1 MRLLFLHLEN
11 YINIYNGLGK
21 KVIDIDFSKC
31 NNRLLVLLGE
41 NGTGKSSIFNTLNP
55 FIDDSSVF
63 IPDKEV
69 KKSITYALND
79 GTNLTISYSAYRG
92 VKTRSKPS
100 RCSIIRQYPTGESYE
115 LNENGNITSGKE
127 IIFKLLDLN
136 DDYITLSSISATNKG
151 LGDLTPRERK
161 RYVGNIMS
169 AIGDYVKLNKL
180 FIEKSTV
187 IKSLLK
193 SLSVKLSQIGSVELI
208 QDSAI
213 KNKQALADLKV
224 KEKDLISNIARL
236 EAKIENITVNEVNP
250 LQELNSLIDKRKELE
265 KNIQGIPEEYINKYT
280 EEYMIEITEKNAKL
294 SSQYELLDSQI
305 NDLLDKEN
313 KYRSSITSNEIKLNA
328 LFDEN
333 VLNQV
338 KSSIEDINNKI
349 VFYESRFNSIGFT
362 EYESITESEYNMTLI
377 SISRYNSIIEYIG
390 DNFSE
395 DIRTRA
401 VSNEIDNKDYD
412 SIRSKLKEQL
422 EDFTINGTNQTK
434 YREISKKFNLVP
446 ENCNNIDSC
455 PFIKDIVDA
464 KKLLVSDKEFD
475 NIISS
480 INEINE
486 SLDKLD
492 KMQEESRLVID
503 CREKYKDL
511 ISIIQSVQSTLS
523 KFTSKISIK
532 NIEYDVVNLVK
543 IDIDVSKYQEY
554 SNYISAIKSSKEDL
568 DRYKKEL
575 DKIMSSSKESVA
587 LKTIINKEKEDL
599 QELLDSKVTLV
610 ERIGKIKE
618 EYIRI
623 KEAYNN
629 ISAAK
634 AYKEQYNQYS
644 TQLKEIQNKIDSLI
658 ENAKEYKSISSELSD
673 YKIQLNSLSSNDIP
687 RLQNEIEKAN
697 YQMVLYNQY
706 KEDYSQYE
714 QLADKI
720 NMFKKYSGINGIQ
733 TVYMEVFMNSIL
745 QDANQLL
752 SLLFRGRFKLQPF
765 VINENEFVIPCI
777 DDNGNIRP
785 DISLMSDS
793 QLSEIS
799 MIISFVLLH
808 KASDKYNIIRLDE
821 VDDNL
826 DNRNRLQFVILINR
840 IMDILNFE
848 QCIMISHNNEL
859 DLSNSDVIITK
870 IEDSEHR
877 RSILNSGA
885 NIIADF
891 D

>member
-21 KVIDIDFSKC
+21 KVIDIDFGKC
-31 NNRLLVLLGE
+31 RNRLLVLLGE
-41 NGTGKSSIFNTLNP
+41 NGTGKSSIFNTLSP
-55 FIDDSSVF
+55 FLDDSSVF
-63 IPDKEV
+63 IPDKGI

-79 GTNLTISYSAYRG
+79 GSTLTISYSAYRG

-169 AIGDYVKLNKL
+169 AIGDYAKLNKL
-180 FIEKSTV
+180 FVEKSTV

-193 SLSVKLSQIGSVELI
+193 SISVKLSQIGSIELI
-208 QDSAI
+208 QDSTI
-213 KNKQALADLKV
+213 KNKSTLEELKLQ
-224 KEKDLISNIARL
+224 EKDLISSIAKL
-236 EAKIENITVNEVNP
+236 EARIENISVNGVNP
-250 LQELNSLIDKRKELE
+250 LQELNSLIEQRKEIE
-265 KNIQGIPEEYINKYT
+265 RNIQGIPEEYINKYT

-294 SSQYELLDSQI
+294 SSQYELLDEQI
-305 NDLLDKEN
+305 NSLLDKEN
-313 KYRSSITSNEIKLNA
+313 RIRSSITSNEVKLNA

-338 KSSIEDINNKI
+338 KTSIANIENRLA
-349 VFYESRFNSIGFT
+349 FYESRFNSIGFT
-362 EYESITESEYNMTLI
+362 EYESITESEYRITLS
-377 SISRYNSIIEYIG
+377 SIDRFNSIIDFIG
-390 DNFSE
+390 DNYSE
-395 DIRTRA
+395 EIRTR
-401 VSNEIDNKDYD
+401 VISNEIDNRDYD
-412 SIRSKLKEQL
+412 SIRESLNKQL
-422 EDFTINGTNQTK
+422 EELTQIGIEQTK
-434 YREISKKFNLVP
+434 YKDIAKKFNLVP
-446 ENCNNIDSC
+446 KDCNNINTC
-455 PFIKDIVDA
+455 PFIKDIVEA
-464 KKLLVSDKEFD
+464 KKSLVSDKEFD
-475 NIISS
+475 DIINK
-480 INEINE
+480 IEDIKE
-486 SLDKLD
+486 SLEKLD
-492 KMQEESRLVID
+492 KMEKEHYLILS
-503 CREKYKDL
+503 CREKYNDL
-511 ISIIQSVQSTLS
+511 VSIIKPIENTLS
-523 KFTSKISIK
+523 KFTSKVSIK
-532 NIEYDVVNLVK
+532 TIGYDLVNLIK
-543 IDIDVSKYQEY
+543 IDIDTTQYQEY
-554 SNYISAIKSSKEDL
+554 SNYISAIKSCKEDL
-568 DRYKKEL
+568 EKYKREL
-575 DKIMSSSKESVA
+575 DKITSSSKEAIS
-587 LKTIINKEKEDL
+587 LKTIINKDKADL
-599 QELLDSKVTLV
+599 QEVLDSKVTLV
-610 ERIGKIKE
+610 DKIGKIKE
-618 EYIRI
+618 EYIKI
-623 KEAYNN
+623 KQAYDN

-634 AYKEQYNQYS
+634 AYKEQYSQYS
-644 TQLKEIQNKIDSLI
+644 TKLKEIQNKIDSII
-658 ENAKEYKSISSELSD
+658 ENAKEYKSISEELSE
-673 YKIQLNSLSSNDIP
+673 YKLKLNSLSSNDIP
-687 RLQNEIEKAN
+687 RIQNEIEKAN

-706 KEDYSQYE
+706 REDYKQYE
-714 QLADKI
+714 ALADKI